1 MTGFDL
7 LDIPMPGPLRLPV
20 TEERLL
26 PGGFRLLA
34 ARRGGIPFAELRLN
48 IPFAHA
54 DPATAVLLAGAITAD
69 PDVLDRAKLLGANL
83 SASADADLL
92 RIGGSAPAECLG
104 ELIALLAEVVLAP
117 GYTAAEFRT
126 AMDNAVQVTDAMLAS
141 PAHRAVEALNERMFG
156 DHPYGLAIP
165 RPAAL
170 RQVSRDGVVSLHHDR
185 VRAAGASLVIAGAIE
200 PGAVLDDIERLL
212 GAWPAGQPARDLRP
226 VPVPEPGSLV
236 VDHPGVT
243 QSLLRVTMPAPRRD
257 APDYPALSMA
267 TMVLG
272 GYFSSRL
279 VQNLR
284 EDKGFSYSPR
294 CSLLH
299 VRDADLVTL
308 SVDVVTANTEAMA
321 REITAELANLV
332 SGRPVSGAELDRAR
346 RYAAGTLRLRA
357 ATLSG
362 LVGVLCDLDLQ
373 RLPLE
378 WLRGHDAR
386 LAELTP
392 DEVTD
397 AARRYLTPDKALT
410 VWLCDVARAFPAG
423 R

>member
-7 LDIPMPGPLRLPV
+7 LTIPMPGPLRLPV
-20 TEERLL
+20 TEERLG
-26 PGGFRLLA
+26 PGGVRLLA
-34 ARRGGIPFAELRLN
+34 ARRGGTPFAELRLN

-54 DPATAVLLAGAITAD
+54 DPAAAVLLAAMITAD
-69 PDVLDRAKLLGANL
+69 PAVIDRAKLLGASL

-92 RIGGSAPAECLG
+92 RISGSAPAECLG
-104 ELIALLAEVVLAP
+104 ELITLLTEVVLDP
-117 GYTAAEFRT
+117 GYPAAEFRT
-126 AMDNAVQVTDAMLAS
+126 AIDNAVQTTDAMLAS
-141 PAHRAVEALNERMFG
+141 PAHRVIEALNKRMFG
-156 DHPYGLAIP
+156 DHPYGLAAP

-170 RQVSRDGVVSLHHDR
+170 RAVSRDAVVALHHDR

-212 GAWPAGQPARDLRP
+212 GTWPAGSPARDLRP

-236 VDHPGVT
+236 VDEPGTT
-243 QSLLRVTMPAPRRD
+243 QSRLRITMPAPRRD

-267 TMVLG
+267 TMILG

-299 VRDADLVTL
+299 VRDTDLVTL
-308 SVDVVTANTEAMA
+308 SVDVVTANTEAAA
-321 REITAELANLV
+321 RETTAEFAGLV
-332 SGRPVSGAELDRAR
+332 SDRPVNAAELDRAR
-346 RYAAGTLRLRA
+346 RYAAGTQRLRA

-362 LVGVLCDLDLQ
+362 LVGILCDLDLH

-378 WLRGHDAR
+378 WLRGHDAA
-386 LAELTP
+386 LTELTP

-397 AARRYLTPDKALT
+397 AARRYLSPDKTLS
-410 VWLCDVARAFPAG
+410 VWLCDAARAFPAG
-423 R
+423 Y